1 MGGLLQT
8 HFRDEIREEISKA
21 KECLL
26 ESLGK
31 EITNQPLLSA
41 TRLLASSVAASER
54 GLVWALTSQASLSLG
69 IS

>member
-1 MGGLLQT
+1 MGGVLQT
-8 HFRDEIREEISKA
+8 HFRDEIREEINRA

-26 ESLGK
+26 ESLDK

-41 TRLLASSVAASER
+41 TRVLASSVAASER
-54 GLVWALTSQASLSLG
+54 GLASALSSQASPSVG